1 MGFDVFD
8 IVAIIL
14 GVLFT
19 IRKLDAQRREPEE
32 FSHVDRALFLSWR
45 AKETR
50 LYAVGMIACFAKVL
64 AKLVIVTFVS
74 DRVSYSALRAMGAT
88 VDLSWVVL
96 VIFTLV
102 GGYRLA
108 LLRTRLRIVLGGFI
122 VAESSEISAELKE
135 AIATMK
141 SGDVARAEYL
151 LQQVA
156 LDADESLKAIA
167 TYYLGECYLLQGKV
181 EEAKD
186 AFQEAVELDPSL
198 SEPQRALAKL
208 RGKDS

>member
-32 FSHVDRALFLSWR
+32 FSHVDRSAFLSWR
-45 AKETR
+45 TKETR
-50 LYAVGMIACFAKVL
+50 LYAIGMIACFAKVL
-64 AKLVIVTFVS
+64 AKLAIFAFLS
-74 DRVSYSALRAMGAT
+74 KRIDYSVLRPLGAT
-88 VDLSWVVL
+88 IDLSWVVL
-96 VIFTLV
+96 VTLTLI

-122 VAESSEISAELKE
+122 VAESNALSAELRE
-135 AIATMK
+135 AVAEMK
-141 SGDVARAEYL
+141 SGEVARAEYL
-151 LQQVA
+151 LHQVT

-167 TYYLGECYLLQGKV
+167 TYYLGECYLLQNKTD
-181 EEAKD
+181 EAKD

-198 SEPQRALAKL
+198 SQPQQALMKL
-208 RGKDS
+208 RGSNR